1 MAICLEAIHSTIV
14 HSSTTVFPAPCYYT
28 YIVIKLEIIIK
39 VIKIMIKS
47 ERIFVL
53 KEVTVYQVDTVKSNE
68 KTSLVIEASFH
79 KT

>member
-1 MAICLEAIHSTIV
+1 
-14 HSSTTVFPAPCYYT
+14 
-28 YIVIKLEIIIK
+28 
-39 VIKIMIKS
+39 MIKS